1 MLFLQAKPPPPL
13 ENMNLQ
19 RDNAASHELF
29 GLQHQRTSQANAWN
43 ERKLRLLFF
52 SFFRGAIRECHIL
65 TFFFTFQSFFDCLFM
80 DP

>member
-29 GLQHQRTSQANAWN
+29 GLQHQRRSQANTWN
-43 ERKLRLLFF
+43 LQF
-52 SFFRGAIRECHIL
+52 SPFLTVYSWIRDQ
-65 TFFFTFQSFFDCLFM
+65 T
-80 DP
+80 

>member
-1 MLFLQAKPPPPL
+1 MLFLQANPPPPL

-43 ERKLRLLFF
+43 ERKLRL
-52 SFFRGAIRECHIL
+52 
-65 TFFFTFQSFFDCLFM
+65 FFFNFSEVQYESVTC
-80 DP
+80 